1 MNELFWVLM
10 LVLNFLAI
18 MVAFRFWGR
27 TGLYIW
33 IPISVMLANIQV
45 TKTVVLFGLEATLG
59 NIVYATS
66 FLATDILSECYGKK
80 EAARAVGIGFFSLV
94 VMTVVMNVAIL
105 FQPAPSDFVQESMQT
120 IFGLMP
126 RIAFASL
133 CAYFVSQTHDIWAFE
148 FWRRLRPGRNWLWLR
163 NNASTAV
170 SQLMDTLLF
179 TVIAFWGVFP
189 WQVLWQIM
197 LTTYLLKWVVAVFD
211 TPFMY
216 LARNWHEKKL
226 ILEK

>member
-1 MNELFWVLM
+1 MNELFWLLM
-10 LVLNFLAI
+10 LVLNFIAI
-18 MVAFRFWGR
+18 MVAFRLWGR

-59 NIVYATS
+59 NIIYATS
-66 FLATDILSECYGKK
+66 FLATDILSECFGKK
-80 EAARAVGIGFFSLV
+80 DAARAVGIGFFSLV

-133 CAYFVSQTHDIWAFE
+133 CAYFVSQMHDIWAFE

-170 SQLMDTLLF
+170 SQLIDTLLF
-179 TVIAFWGVFP
+179 TLIAFWGVFP
-189 WQVLWQIM
+189 WPVLWQIM

-216 LARNWHEKKL
+216 LARSWHEKKPT
-226 ILEK
+226 LEK